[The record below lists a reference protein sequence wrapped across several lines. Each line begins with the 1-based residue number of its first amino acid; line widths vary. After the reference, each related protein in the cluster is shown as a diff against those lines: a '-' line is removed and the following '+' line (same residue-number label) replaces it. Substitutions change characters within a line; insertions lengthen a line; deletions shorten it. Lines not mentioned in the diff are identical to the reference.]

1 MKKLSVLLIACLAAL
16 FSLALMS
23 CPAGGDSA
31 GGETGYTLS
40 GTLTVANNEGVPTI
54 EAATAGDFAYL
65 KLVVFGGTE
74 LDDALY
80 FARSTAFSGNQAT
93 YSFSDVAEGPYTGW
107 VFIDANHNAAGDET
121 SMPDTGDYV
130 TDGGGDIT
138 ITGDK
143 EFDLTAESWI
153 PYSE

>member
-23 CPAGGDSA
+23 CPAGGD
-31 GGETGYTLS
+31 GGATGYTLS
-40 GTLTVANNEGVPTI
+40 GTLYVSNTYNDGI
-54 EAATAGDFAYL
+54 EAATDGDFAYL
-65 KLVVFGGTE
+65 KLVAAGGSSE
-74 LDDALY
+74 DPALY
-80 FARSTAFSGNQAT
+80 WTRSTAFSGNQAT

-107 VFIDANHNAAGDET
+107 VFIDANRNAAGDET

-130 TDGGGDIT
+130 TDGGGNVT
-138 ITGDK
+138 ITANT
-143 EFDLTAESWI
+143 EFDLPAESWI